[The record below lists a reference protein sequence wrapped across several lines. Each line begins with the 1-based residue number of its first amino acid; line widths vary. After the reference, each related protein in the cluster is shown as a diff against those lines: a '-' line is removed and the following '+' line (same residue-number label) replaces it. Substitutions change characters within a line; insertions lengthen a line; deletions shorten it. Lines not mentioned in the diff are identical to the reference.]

1 YYTFSTDCFS
11 LKFTDGHQRLLPR
24 LIKAPF
30 RYAVYAHTYIDNAK
44 QITQLPIKQAVI
56 TASALSM
63 VYPKATI
70 RGYSHEQFL
79 DDLTNECEKDIR
91 LCLESGA
98 HCVQLDFTEARF
110 ALKVDPSGQLLRDFV
125 QLNNQVLDRFAFR
138 EQHRLGVHI
147 CSGDDGDCCSSYEIN
162 YLDILPSLFQ
172 LHVVNF
178 YLRIA
183 SEPNRQ
189 RVFECIRDHMQPW
202 HRIFI
207 GVINPV
213 DPRVETGEEVCE
225 RIMEALQYIPVE
237 QLGTTDDCGFSPFD
251 DDQSISR
258 QIAFDKIRARID
270 GTRLAEERLMLQGRK
285 FTQ

>member
-1 YYTFSTDCFS
+1 MS
-11 LKFTDGHQRLLPR
+11 L
-24 LIKAPF
+24 A
-30 RYAVYAHTYIDNAK
+30 
-44 QITQLPIKQAVI
+44 
-56 TASALSM
+56 
-63 VYPKATI
+63 
-70 RGYSHEQFL
+70 
-79 DDLTNECEKDIR
+79 
-91 LCLESGA
+91 
-98 HCVQLDFTEARF
+98 
-110 ALKVDPSGQLLRDFV
+110 
-125 QLNNQVLDRFAFR
+125 
-138 EQHRLGVHI
+138 
-147 CSGDDGDCCSSYEIN
+147 DDGNCCSSYEIN

-189 RVFECIRDHMQPW
+189 QVFECIRDHMQPW

-225 RIMEALQYIPVE
+225 RIMEALQYIPIE
-237 QLGTTDDCGFSPFD
+237 QLGTTDDCGFAPFD

-270 GTRLAEERLMLQGRK
+270 GTRLAEERLTLQGRK